1 MSRENWQK
9 LLEIFTLEKLDEKY
23 SEMYDLIALVN
34 KSIALSKEQ
43 DEISKK
49 LQEINKEEN

>member
-1 MSRENWQK
+1 MSRENWKK

-23 SEMYDLIALVN
+23 SEMYDLISLVN

-43 DEISKK
+43 DEITKK

>member
-23 SEMYDLIALVN
+23 SEMYDLISLVN

-49 LQEINKEEN
+49 LQEINKEES